1 MAEIRPEI
9 ARCVLSLTHLVIPKI
24 VSSMFNLSSFRPRP
38 FFLATFLA
46 LAAASLGCSAQK
58 PEPEVASSA
67 TQPGYAQHYP
77 AAMEQVVKD
86 FGRDDDDARTLSAGF
101 SGYAKDLKVTDWKLV
116 ADIHRSANDAGR
128 SRAYVDRHEEVE
140 GARAFF
146 AAEQD
151 EIVKK
156 VGGSATYACKQKGA
170 DTDLSGTVSRS
181 LSEVL
186 TKQMEKRL
194 REENAAHVTLERHRH
209 ELSKEDAAA
218 LEVQADQISRA
229 SYLVHIAMVEEKVRL
244 RALIEEAEQ
253 VKKTLDDYL
262 ADERAIGG
270 KATKDADKKESEA
283 RIERATQAKSKVDAA
298 LSQGREMEQKME
310 ERITAAQ
317 KRHKDALDALLAEE
331 DKKAGQGK

>member
-1 MAEIRPEI
+1 M
-9 ARCVLSLTHLVIPKI
+9 
-24 VSSMFNLSSFRPRP
+24 
-38 FFLATFLA
+38 
-46 LAAASLGCSAQK
+46 GCSAPK

-67 TQPGYAQHYP
+67 TQPGYAQDYP
-77 AAMEQVVKD
+77 LAVEQIVKD
-86 FGRDDDDARTLSAGF
+86 FGRDDDDARTLSTGF

-128 SRAYVDRHEEVE
+128 SRAYVDRNEEVE

-146 AAEQD
+146 TAEQD

-181 LSEVL
+181 LSEVV
-186 TKQMEKRL
+186 TKQIEKRL
-194 REENAAHVTLERHRH
+194 REQNAAHVTLERHRH

-253 VKKTLDDYL
+253 VKKTIDDYL

-270 KATKDADKKESEA
+270 RATKDTDKKESEA
-283 RIERATQAKSKVDAA
+283 RIERATQSKAKIDGA

-310 ERITAAQ
+310 ERIAAAQ

-331 DKKAGQGK
+331 DKKAGQSK

>member
-1 MAEIRPEI
+1 MYRQL
-9 ARCVLSLTHLVIPKI
+9 RTRSLVLAPFLL
-24 VSSMFNLSSFRPRP
+24 LS
-38 FFLATFLA
+38 AV
-46 LAAASLGCSAQK
+46 SLGCSAPK

-67 TQPGYAQHYP
+67 TQPGYAQEYP
-77 AAMEQVVKD
+77 PTVEQISKD

-101 SGYAKDLKVTDWKLV
+101 SGYAKDLKAPDWKLA
-116 ADIHRSANDAGR
+116 ADVHRSANDAGR
-128 SRAYVDRHEEVE
+128 SRAYVDRNEEAE

-170 DTDLSGTVSRS
+170 DTDLSGTVSHS
-181 LSEVL
+181 LSEVV
-186 TKQMEKRL
+186 TKQLEKRL
-194 REENAAHVTLERHRH
+194 RERNAAHGMIDRHRH

-244 RALIEEAEQ
+244 RALLEEAEQ
-253 VKKTLDDYL
+253 VKKTLDGYI
-262 ADERAIGG
+262 AEERAIGS
-270 KATKDADKKESEA
+270 KASKEADKKESEA
-283 RIERATQAKSKVDAA
+283 RIERATQAKSQVDGA
-298 LSQGREMEQKME
+298 LSQGREMEKKME

-331 DKKAGQGK
+331 EKKGK